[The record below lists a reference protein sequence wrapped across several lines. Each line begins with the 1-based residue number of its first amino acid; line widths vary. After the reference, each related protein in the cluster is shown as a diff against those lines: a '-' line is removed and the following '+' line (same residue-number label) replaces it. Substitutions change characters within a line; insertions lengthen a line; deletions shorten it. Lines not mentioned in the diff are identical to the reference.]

1 VNFAIAFFRNPWKH
15 INRGTA
21 KEVLRGIK
29 KPMTELTRKHDKA
42 RISVTLTRA
51 YLDAL
56 DHLVY
61 TGVYLGRGEAVL
73 DALRRLFMLYEMEP
87 FTPPGVEPE

>member
-1 VNFAIAFFRNPWKH
+1 
-15 INRGTA
+15 
-21 KEVLRGIK
+21 
-29 KPMTELTRKHDKA
+29 MTELTRKHDKA